1 MMIIFHTPPPF
12 YLCTP
17 PAAPFECITMPGP
30 IQSCSVLSQV
40 SAVVFTTLCLCVAP
54 HVHIFV
60 FGLSETFSF
69 MLTGEDGSRRFGY
82 CRRLLVSRCSSPC
95 SHPAE
100 PLFVVTD
107 AFIWTLGVVSCGA
120 ADVTVCFVRKGKKS
134 LRIIMSKIKHE
145 KLNRVWNAWKNKCGQ
160 RLSHLLL
167 QQLSSMCVC
176 PVNTLNSV
184 SRATNTQ
191 TTQVRF
197 QWLQNTVIE

>member
-1 MMIIFHTPPPF
+1 MIIFHTPPPF

-107 AFIWTLGVVSCGA
+107 AFIWTLGVVFLWRCWC
-120 ADVTVCFVRKGKKS
+120 DRVLCPKRKEIAK
-134 LRIIMSKIKHE
+134 
-145 KLNRVWNAWKNKCGQ
+145 NNNVKNKTWKTKLGVK
-160 RLSHLLL
+160 RLKK
-167 QQLSSMCVC
+167 
-176 PVNTLNSV
+176 
-184 SRATNTQ
+184 
-191 TTQVRF
+191 
-197 QWLQNTVIE
+197 